1 MRLIAVARVRNEAD
15 IVEAFVRHHAGLVDW
30 LILLDN
36 GSIDATADILRSLK
50 REGAPI
56 SLYRADTAIFT
67 EAAHNTFLLRQAVA
81 LAADWVLC
89 LDCDEFVDTRR
100 AALPLRSYLAAVP
113 ADVDCLELAL
123 VNYHATAADNPDE
136 LIAPKRIRR
145 RSEPSDV
152 PKVFVRGR
160 LAVRGATVA
169 HGNHSI
175 SLAGQTI
182 QAVRAPDL
190 LLAHYPVRSGWQMLA
205 KALVGRLKVLASGQ
219 QEERNNTAEHYTG
232 LLTNLRDHPEWL
244 LDDTEF
250 LHAQRP
256 PELIAGGVVDDPI
269 NYAGDAL
276 RYTVPHDPRLHA
288 ARSVVAYCETL
299 ARRHGLL
306 LDSVPGARG
315 LGNQLDGEP
324 EQVF

>member
-1 MRLIAVARVRNEAD
+1 M
-15 IVEAFVRHHAGLVDW
+15 
-30 LILLDN
+30 
-36 GSIDATADILRSLK
+36 
-50 REGAPI
+50 
-56 SLYRADTAIFT
+56 
-67 EAAHNTFLLRQAVA
+67 
-81 LAADWVLC
+81 
-89 LDCDEFVDTRR
+89 
-100 AALPLRSYLAAVP
+100 RSYLATVP
-113 ADVDCLELAL
+113 AAVDCLELAL
-123 VNYHATAADNPDE
+123 VNYHATAADNPNE

-145 RSEPSDV
+145 RSEPSNV
-152 PKVFVRGR
+152 PKVFVRSR

-175 SLAGQTI
+175 SLDGQTI
-182 QAVRAPDL
+182 QAMRAPDL
-190 LLAHYPVRSGWQMLA
+190 LLAHYPRHSGWQMLA

-219 QEERNNTAEHYTG
+219 EEERNNTAEHYTG

-250 LHAQRP
+250 LDARRP
-256 PELIAGGVVDDPI
+256 PEFIAGGVVDDPI
-269 NYAGDAL
+269 DYAGDAL
-276 RYTVPHDPRLHA
+276 RYTVPYDPRLHA

-306 LDSVPGARG
+306 LDAVPGARD

>member
-15 IVEAFVRHHAGLVDW
+15 IVEAFVRHHASLVDW

-36 GSIDATADILRSLK
+36 NSTDATADILESLK

-56 SLYRADTAIFT
+56 SLYRADTTIAT
-67 EAAHNTFLLRQAVA
+67 QAAHGTFLMRQAAA

-89 LDCDEFVDTRR
+89 LDCDEFVDARR
-100 AALPLRSYLAAVP
+100 ASLPLRSYLAAVP
-113 ADVDCLELAL
+113 AEVDCLELVL
-123 VNYHATAADNPDE
+123 VSYHATAADDPNE
-136 LIAPKRIRR
+136 LIVPRRIRR
-145 RSEPSDV
+145 RGEPSNV
-152 PKVFVRGR
+152 PKVFVRSR
-160 LAVRGATVA
+160 MAVKGATVTN
-169 HGNHSI
+169 GNHSI
-175 SLAGQTI
+175 SLPGQTVRS
-182 QAVRAPDL
+182 VRAPDL
-190 LLAHYPVRSGWQMLA
+190 LLAHYPMRSGWQMLA
-205 KALVGRLKVLASGQ
+205 KAFVGRMKVLASGQ
-219 QEERNNTAEHYTG
+219 KEEKNNTSEHYTG

-250 LHAQRP
+250 LNAQRP
-256 PELIAGGVVDDPI
+256 PESITGGVVDDPI
-269 NYAGDAL
+269 DYAGGAL

-306 LDSVPGARG
+306 LDSVPGARD
-315 LGNQLDGEP
+315 LGNGLDCKP